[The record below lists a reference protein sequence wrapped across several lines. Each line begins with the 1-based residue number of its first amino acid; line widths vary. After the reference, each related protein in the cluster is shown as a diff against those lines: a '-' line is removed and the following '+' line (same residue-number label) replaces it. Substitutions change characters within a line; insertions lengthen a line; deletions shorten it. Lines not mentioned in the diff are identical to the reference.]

1 MVTMSSEKAVRRKQD
16 TNNGGQ
22 QAATTPHTPN
32 SDDTPNH
39 LVYKKVS
46 KIIRD
51 GFNRSIRDTVLHM
64 QHTKLHSKFN

>member
-16 TNNGGQ
+16 TNGGQ

-46 KIIRD
+46 LVIWD
-51 GFNRSIRDTVLHM
+51 GFNRNLRDRKIHWGTNGYF
-64 QHTKLHSKFN
+64 T

>member
-16 TNNGGQ
+16 TNGGQ

-46 KIIRD
+46 LVI
-51 GFNRSIRDTVLHM
+51 
-64 QHTKLHSKFN
+64 

>member
-1 MVTMSSEKAVRRKQD
+1 MSSEKAVRRKQD
-16 TNNGGQ
+16 TNGGQ

-46 KIIRD
+46 LVMGLTEILEIGKYIE
-51 GFNRSIRDTVLHM
+51 
-64 QHTKLHSKFN
+64 